1 MHYIFIIVCTVLGL
15 ITVAVAAFM
24 FGFNYAIKQKAKTMI
39 EDMHMGTI
47 IFDFSR
53 DADEPVKCQF
63 EKSPREM
70 VDKDFILMEVKI
82 RQ

>member
-1 MHYIFIIVCTVLGL
+1 MHYILIIACCIL
-15 ITVAVAAFM
+15 IAITLLIATFM
-24 FGFNYAIKQKAKTMI
+24 LGFNYALKQKAKTMI
-39 EDMHMGTI
+39 DDMYMGTI

-70 VDKDFILMEVKI
+70 MNKDFILMEVKI

>member
-1 MHYIFIIVCTVLGL
+1 MQSVFVVIGVFLITIIVL
-15 ITVAVAAFM
+15 IAAFM
-24 FGFNYAIKQKAKTMI
+24 LGFNYAIKQKAKTMI

-53 DADEPVKCQF
+53 DADKAVKCQF

>member
-1 MHYIFIIVCTVLGL
+1 MHYIFGIICGALAL
-15 ITVAVAAFM
+15 ITMIIGAFM

-70 VDKDFILMEVKI
+70 INKDFVLLEVKI

>member
-1 MHYIFIIVCTVLGL
+1 MHYILIAIGIILVTITAL
-15 ITVAVAAFM
+15 IATFM
-24 FGFNYAIKQKAKTMI
+24 LGFNYAIKQKAKTMI